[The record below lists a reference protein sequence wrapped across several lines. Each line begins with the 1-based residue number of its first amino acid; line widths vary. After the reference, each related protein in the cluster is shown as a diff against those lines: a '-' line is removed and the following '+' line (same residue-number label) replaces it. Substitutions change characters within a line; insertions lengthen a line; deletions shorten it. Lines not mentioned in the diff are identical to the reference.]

1 MKNKAQEMR
10 NSNQAKAIIGAA
22 AVIVLMLV
30 ASYFLQSSLE
40 TAEIAEPERT
50 DTVQDLPA
58 GRATGNDQPTGAI
71 EN

>member
-1 MKNKAQEMR
+1 MEDQGQKMR
-10 NSNQAKAIIGAA
+10 NANQAKAMMGAA
-22 AVIVLMLV
+22 VVVVLMLV
-30 ASYFLQSSLE
+30 AAYFLQSSLE

-58 GRATGNDQPTGAI
+58 GRATGNEQPTGAI